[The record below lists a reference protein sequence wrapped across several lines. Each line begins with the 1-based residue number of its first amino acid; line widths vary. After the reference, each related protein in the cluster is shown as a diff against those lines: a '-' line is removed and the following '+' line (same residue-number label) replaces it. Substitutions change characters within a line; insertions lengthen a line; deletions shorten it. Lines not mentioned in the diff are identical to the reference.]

1 MASRRESEHSVS
13 LFPFLA
19 VLVCAMGALILLLL
33 VMTRRIRQQAEL
45 RAERER
51 AAAVA
56 TVIDAA
62 PQPLPA
68 PPVLAI
74 APPSLPPLPPPKV
87 VIRRRPPPQP
97 APPPIVVDP
106 TYEQRRAA
114 QLAEQQRA
122 EEELRRSWSERIEKL
137 SARKA
142 GLESGLRELQQEQGR
157 QQSQLDQLTERLA
170 TTRTD
175 TSARSGAEAD
185 LQKSLQALAEKHAS
199 VRAEID
205 SVAQQLQQA
214 QARRAA
220 QQASQ
225 YTIVPFDARTGTTR
239 RPIVIEC
246 RGDRLE
252 FVSEGIMLTAHDL
265 DGFIPHFNPLSA
277 GVQVLADSYSRSDR
291 GQPPYVLLVVRPEGT
306 ISFYAA
312 RMFLQPLNIP
322 FGYELVGS
330 DQQFTWPQ
338 TDPRLVAECRR
349 AIDDVLSD
357 RSRVAQL
364 SRTSGRYEEPVRVRT
379 GTGEFRLDEVD
390 RMRQPGRTVQFNGM
404 QVDRDEHTAS
414 AEAAQSAA
422 GERRGLGL
430 LRRGENGTS
439 QPDSEPAPR
448 EGGVAASRETS
459 EFAAGETSSASGGW
473 NSGFGGGQGQKVS
486 DPYRW
491 RPPGGNGVAVIR
503 DITVELTTESIS
515 VADGEPRP
523 IDLQTETEILARH
536 LAEGLEAQ
544 FAEWGQPPHG
554 FYWKPQIKF
563 VIDARSAP
571 LSAKLT
577 PIVKMWG
584 LTSTLD
590 YSSRFSR
597 STAPGSQTR

>member
-56 TVIDAA
+56 TVIDAV
-62 PQPLPA
+62 PKPLPA

-74 APPSLPPLPPPKV
+74 SPPALPPLPPPKV
-87 VIRRRPPPQP
+87 VIRRRTPPQP

-106 TYEQRRAA
+106 TYDQRLATRQAKHEQ
-114 QLAEQQRA
+114 AEQ
-122 EEELRRSWSERIEKL
+122 ELRHNWSERIEEL
-137 SARKA
+137 TARKA
-142 GLESGLRELQQEQGR
+142 RLEGGLHELREEQAR
-157 QQSQLDQLTERLA
+157 QQSQLDQLTRRLA
-170 TTRTD
+170 STRTE
-175 TSARSGAEAD
+175 SAGRSGAEAD

-205 SVAQQLQQA
+205 SVAQRLQQA

-246 RGDRLE
+246 RGDQLR
-252 FVSEGIMLTAHDL
+252 FVSEGITLTAHDL

-277 GVQVLADSYSRSDR
+277 GVQVLADSYSRSDK

-330 DQQFTWPQ
+330 DQQFTWAQ
-338 TDPRLVAECRR
+338 TDPRLVEECRR
-349 AIDDVLSD
+349 AIDEVLQD

-390 RMRQPGRTVQFNGM
+390 RMRQPGRTVQFGGM
-404 QVDRDEHTAS
+404 QVNRDEHTAS
-414 AEAAQSAA
+414 AEAAHSAG

-430 LRRGENGTS
+430 LRRGGNESG
-439 QPDSEPAPR
+439 QPAGEPDSR
-448 EGGVAASRETS
+448 EGGVQASREAS
-459 EFAAGETSSASGGW
+459 EFSAGEASSASGGW
-473 NSGFGGGQGQKVS
+473 NPGFGGGQGQSVN

-515 VADGEPRP
+515 VADGESRP
-523 IDLQTETEILARH
+523 IDLKTETEVLARH

-544 FAEWGQPPHG
+544 FAKWGTPPHG

-563 VIDARSAP
+563 VISAKSAP

-597 STAPGSQTR
+597 STAPGTQTR